1 MSQTLGVLGGGQL
14 GLMFVQAAGKLGF
27 DVRILSEE
35 AGSPAGRIAAGEMVG
50 SLSDEAAIRSFAQT
64 VDALTWEVENVSWEA
79 VTAAARDVRVRP
91 FPAVLRTVQDR
102 IEQKRFLA
110 EAGLPTAPYRAVV
123 AENDLEDA
131 EYSAEQPSFLK
142 RARSGYDGRGQ
153 ARVGSPGEA
162 LRAWKEMGRRPC
174 ILEPAVEF
182 EREFSVIVARADSG
196 QVVSFPPIEN
206 IHVEGILD

>member
-102 IEQKRFLA
+102 
-110 EAGLPTAPYRAVV
+110 
-123 AENDLEDA
+123 
-131 EYSAEQPSFLK
+131 
-142 RARSGYDGRGQ
+142 
-153 ARVGSPGEA
+153 
-162 LRAWKEMGRRPC
+162 
-174 ILEPAVEF
+174 
-182 EREFSVIVARADSG
+182 
-196 QVVSFPPIEN
+196 
-206 IHVEGILD
+206 